1 MELIEGREAPGNDVR
16 SPLAGPAQVS
26 AALDISADEAVALP
40 ALLVDGL
47 AIFFL
52 GAITGTGY
60 HILAFGSYGQPS
72 TYTGIS
78 FLVAVIFCGAIRLLS
93 SAHPMTAS
101 VDAGRARLALTVWLT
116 TFLFLTTVAF
126 SLKIGAIFSRGAF
139 FSFFFAGIPVVPAMR
154 VMVPRVLARTLY
166 ANAYRGR
173 EVIVAAPHCD
183 PALAHLSTGLHQK
196 GCARVHIIEFDAGCS
211 QIDWPAERQRL
222 LKRMLDT
229 ARIAGPGEIYVL
241 NGMVSQERISS
252 IQAGLRLVPRA
263 VFLVPADAVAYL
275 FSLPVRRVGRTVAVE
290 TQKVPLSAFSRG
302 IKRGIDVTVASAALV
317 VLAPAFGLIALAIK
331 LDSKGP
337 VLFLQR
343 RNGYRGREFRIAKF
357 RTMTVL
363 EDGDA
368 VTQVRRN
375 DQRVTRIGR
384 WLRKTSFDELPQLW
398 NILRGEMSLV
408 GPRPH
413 AVAHD
418 ELYANLI
425 ENYELRQHVKP
436 GVTGWAQ
443 INGLRGETPTVDS
456 MFRRIEFD
464 LWYAANCSVMLD
476 LQILLRTLLAVLR
489 QDNAY

>member
-1 MELIEGREAPGNDVR
+1 MAFIGGREDSENDIR
-16 SPLAGPAQVS
+16 SPFTRPAYAP
-26 AALDISADEAVALP
+26 AAFGISADEAVALP
-40 ALLVDGL
+40 TLLADGL
-47 AIFFL
+47 AIFLL

-60 HILAFGSYGQPS
+60 HVLVLGNYGQPRI
-72 TYTGIS
+72 YAGVG
-78 FLVAVIFCGAIRLLS
+78 FLVAVIFCGATRLLNG
-93 SAHPMTAS
+93 ARPMNAS
-101 VDAGRARLALTVWLT
+101 LDARRARLALTVWVM
-116 TFLFLTTVAF
+116 TFLFLATVAF
-126 SLKIGAIFSRGAF
+126 SLKIGAAFSRGAI
-139 FSFFFAGIPVVPAMR
+139 FSFFFAGVPAVPAMR

-173 EVIVAAPHCD
+173 EVVIAAPFRD
-183 PALAHLSTGLHQK
+183 PALAHLSAGLRQK
-196 GCARVHIIEFDAGCS
+196 GCGRVHVVEFDGGCS
-211 QIDWPAERQRL
+211 QADWPAERQRL
-222 LKRMLDT
+222 LRRMLDT
-229 ARIAGPGEIYVL
+229 ARIAGPGEIYLL
-241 NGMVSQERISS
+241 NGTILQERISS

-263 VFLVPADAVAYL
+263 VFLVPTDAVAGL
-275 FSLPVRRVGRTVAVE
+275 FGLPARRIGRTVAVE
-290 TQKVPLSAFSRG
+290 TQKVPLSAIARG
-302 IKRGIDVTVASAALV
+302 VKRAIDVATATTALI
-317 VLAPAFGLIALAIK
+317 VLAPVFGLIALAIK
-331 LDSKGP
+331 TDSKGP
-337 VLFLQR
+337 VFFLQR
-343 RNGYRGREFRIAKF
+343 RNGYRGREFRIVKF

-363 EDGDA
+363 EDGDD
-368 VTQVRRN
+368 VTQVRRD

-384 WLRKTSFDELPQLW
+384 WLRKTSFDEIPQLW

-418 ELYANLI
+418 ELYAKLI